1 MKLFKKI
8 SIKKIII
15 FAILIF
21 TLGVLT
27 ACGNTSET
35 DETTDSVENNNTNTS
50 DLVESG
56 EDSGSLDEIKERG
69 YIRIGVFSDKH
80 PFGYV
85 DENGKSQ
92 GFDVY
97 IARRFAKDLLGD
109 ESKVEF
115 VLVDAASRVA
125 FLESNKVDI
134 IMANFTVT
142 EERSEKVDFAL
153 PYMSVGLGA
162 VSPEDEPI
170 TSIEQL
176 KDKKVIVAKGT
187 TAETFLTKNY
197 PEIEQ
202 LKFEQYTEIFEALK
216 DGRGA
221 AIVNDNTEVIAWAN
235 QNPGF
240 EVGIPSLGD
249 DSYIAPAVKKGNQ
262 ELLDWINDE
271 IVALGEENFI
281 HEAYDATLLEIYGED
296 FKEGLVIE
304 GGKVD

>member
-1 MKLFKKI
+1 MKLSLKKL
-8 SIKKIII
+8 SIIT
-15 FAILIF
+15 ILIF
-21 TLGVLT
+21 ILGAIA
-27 ACGNTSET
+27 ACGKSSDSDRNDDPIGNNGDASTNGLVGSNET
-35 DETTDSVENNNTNTS
+35 
-50 DLVESG
+50 
-56 EDSGSLDEIKERG
+56 SGSLDVIKERG
-69 YIRIGVFSDKH
+69 YIKIGVFSDKH

-85 DENGKSQ
+85 DENGVSQ
-92 GFDVY
+92 GFDVH

-142 EERSEKVDFAL
+142 EERSEKVDFTL
-153 PYMSVGLGA
+153 PYMKVSLGS
-162 VSPEDEPI
+162 VSPEGSPI
-170 TSIEQL
+170 TSIDDL

-197 PEIEQ
+197 PEIKQ

-221 AIVNDNTEVIAWAN
+221 AIINDNTEVIAWAE

-240 EVGIPSLGD
+240 SVGIPNLGD
-249 DSYIAPAVKKGNQ
+249 DSFIAPAVKKGNQ
-262 ELLDWINDE
+262 ELLNWINNE

-281 HEAYDATLLEIYGED
+281 HEAYDATLLEIYGEE
-296 FKEGLVIE
+296 FKEELVIE
-304 GGKVD
+304 GGKAD